1 MPASD
6 TQVTEDDRSGLEAAS
21 FVAPTAGAA
30 KRANPLD
37 NQYVSLIAQ
46 IVVVAV
52 IHRSLW
58 FLGDHSCSLPYQSYL
73 QPSMV
78 KSALE
83 HPPFAILIALALPPL
98 IFRWK
103 RIRWRDIDPKARTR
117 LFVMVPVLLF
127 AWVCSLYDMNLAYD
141 QPHLDGR
148 LMVVL
153 LAIGCWFHP
162 VFVCAFVLWIM
173 VVIMQIHA
181 PLPYAQWHWADKTL
195 PFDTL
200 VLFSAYLHVRAWS
213 RPHHQLFA
221 FLVLVL
227 TGVTYAYAAY
237 RKMIIGPTALYWPLE
252 NHFGFL
258 FIGANLNGGWFRN
271 LATEDVLSV
280 AALLEQLSPLMGSAT
295 ILCEG
300 AGLAL
305 LWHRRSTLPI
315 LFAITGM
322 HAIILLSTGIFFW
335 KWIVQ
340 NCALAAYLTALN
352 RDAAADPGAR
362 VHRVLALVPARLAI
376 PMAVALMLSAEFV
389 FLPLR
394 FAWLDS
400 PVTNY
405 FEIRA
410 RGVSGAT
417 YRLEPRFFAPY
428 DVLMTQS
435 RFYYLTQRPV
445 LAGTFGTTYDL
456 KMLKAV
462 EHARVDDL
470 PAIRSQYGQVHWDK
484 ASMLIFAEF
493 VQRSVSNA
501 QRRGTRGH
509 PLKWLSPPYHFQTM
523 QAADAYTFQEPIED
537 VEVRWHEW
545 FYDGSELH
553 HTLDEPIMRV
563 PIRPRP

>member
-1 MPASD
+1 
-6 TQVTEDDRSGLEAAS
+6 
-21 FVAPTAGAA
+21 
-30 KRANPLD
+30 
-37 NQYVSLIAQ
+37 
-46 IVVVAV
+46 
-52 IHRSLW
+52 
-58 FLGDHSCSLPYQSYL
+58 
-73 QPSMV
+73 
-78 KSALE
+78 
-83 HPPFAILIALALPPL
+83 
-98 IFRWK
+98 
-103 RIRWRDIDPKARTR
+103 
-117 LFVMVPVLLF
+117 
-127 AWVCSLYDMNLAYD
+127 
-141 QPHLDGR
+141 
-148 LMVVL
+148 
-153 LAIGCWFHP
+153 
-162 VFVCAFVLWIM
+162 
-173 VVIMQIHA
+173 
-181 PLPYAQWHWADKTL
+181 
-195 PFDTL
+195 
-200 VLFSAYLHVRAWS
+200 
-213 RPHHQLFA
+213 
-221 FLVLVL
+221 
-227 TGVTYAYAAY
+227 
-237 RKMIIGPTALYWPLE
+237 
-252 NHFGFL
+252 
-258 FIGANLNGGWFRN
+258 
-271 LATEDVLSV
+271 
-280 AALLEQLSPLMGSAT
+280 
-295 ILCEG
+295 
-300 AGLAL
+300 
-305 LWHRRSTLPI
+305 
-315 LFAITGM
+315 
-322 HAIILLSTGIFFW
+322 
-335 KWIVQ
+335 
-340 NCALAAYLTALN
+340 
-352 RDAAADPGAR
+352 
-362 VHRVLALVPARLAI
+362 
-376 PMAVALMLSAEFV
+376 MLSAEFV